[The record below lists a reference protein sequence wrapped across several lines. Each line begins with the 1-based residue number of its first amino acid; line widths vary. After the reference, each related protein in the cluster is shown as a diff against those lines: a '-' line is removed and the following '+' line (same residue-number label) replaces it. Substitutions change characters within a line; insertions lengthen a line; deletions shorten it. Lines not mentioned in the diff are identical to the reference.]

1 MIKKNKNNI
10 ISIAEMTLQ
19 GGGQD
24 ITTDTIANNSNED
37 LNKNIISIESDITN
51 FQQEVE
57 VIKETK
63 ADLYKWS
70 TFKNYITE
78 PDINENQTWIAST
91 TDNTHY
97 YNYSLPFLPDN
108 GYYELRGMV
117 QIEFSRHNISSL
129 FLYNAFVNETLI
141 GGRQPANC
149 TGMALEQTLN
159 TIVHN
164 KTLILRTG
172 TNPIQSGTNPTFR
185 MYIRSYRKLYD

>member
-1 MIKKNKNNI
+1 MQPSK
-10 ISIAEMTLQ
+10 

-24 ITTDTIANNSNED
+24 VAIDTIANNSNED

-51 FQQEVE
+51 LQQEVE
-57 VIKETK
+57 TIQETK

-78 PDINENQTWIAST
+78 PNINQNQTWIAST

-117 QIEFSRHNISSL
+117 QMYFSSYQGPGAL
-129 FLYNAFVNETLI
+129 YLYNDLMGATLI
-141 GGRQPANC
+141 GGAQPVNC
-149 TGMALEQTLN
+149 RDMSLEQTLN

-172 TNPIQSGTNPTFR
+172 TNPINSGANPTFR